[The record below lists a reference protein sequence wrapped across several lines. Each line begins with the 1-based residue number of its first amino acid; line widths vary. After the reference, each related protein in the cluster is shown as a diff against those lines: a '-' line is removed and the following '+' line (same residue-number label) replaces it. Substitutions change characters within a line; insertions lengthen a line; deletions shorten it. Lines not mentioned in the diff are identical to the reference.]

1 MTKEIS
7 NNKRIA
13 KNTLML
19 YFRTILVMLVTLYTS
34 RVVLEQLGVEDYGI
48 YNVVGGLVAMFSIL
62 SGSLSAAISRFLTF
76 ELGKGN
82 IERLKTVFSTSL
94 NVQLLIAVVIV
105 IALELVGVWFLN
117 NKMEIPHDRLPA
129 ANMVLHI
136 SMLTF
141 LVNLISVPYN
151 AAIIA
156 HERMSAFAYVSLLE
170 AALKLGVVYLLSLVS
185 FDKLPTY
192 AFLLFGVAL
201 IIRLIYG
208 TYCSRNF
215 EECKYQ
221 FKIDKPLLKEMFAFA
236 GWNFIGSSSG
246 VLKTQGVNILLN
258 MFFGTV
264 VNAAQGIAMQV
275 NSAVNSFVQ
284 NFIMAMNP
292 QITKSYAR
300 GDISYMTQLVFSG
313 SRYGF
318 YLLLLL
324 SMPILIETKQIL
336 SLWLTVVPDHTVN
349 FVRLVLVESLV
360 ATLSYPITTA
370 MNSTGKIRNYQIVVG
385 GAYLLNVPIAYAVL
399 KLGFASES
407 VFIVAVLLT
416 ILALC
421 CRFIFFKQMELS
433 VIDFIKQVGIKV
445 IIILILSS
453 LVPIALYYYMP
464 TGILRF
470 ISVLIL
476 GSISSISF
484 IYLFGIN
491 KSEREIVKQQIRK
504 ITSKRI

>member
-1 MTKEIS
+1 MTDQIS

-19 YFRTILVMLVTLYTS
+19 YFRTILVMLVSLYTS
-34 RVVLEQLGVEDYGI
+34 RVVLERLGVEDYGI

-76 ELGKGN
+76 ELGRGN
-82 IERLKTVFSTSL
+82 TERLKTVFSTSL
-94 NVQLLIAVVIV
+94 NVQLLMSVVIV
-105 IALELVGVWFLN
+105 IVLELAGVWFLN
-117 NKMEIPHDRLPA
+117 NKMEIPHDRLLA

-170 AALKLGVVYLLSLVS
+170 AALKLGVVYLLGLVF

-192 AFLLFGVAL
+192 AFLLFVVSL
-201 IIRLIYG
+201 IIRLVYGIY
-208 TYCSRNF
+208 CKRHF
-215 EECKYQ
+215 EECKYR
-221 FKIDKPLLKEMFAFA
+221 FKIDKPLLKEMVSFA
-236 GWNFIGSSSG
+236 GWNFIGSSSS
-246 VLKTQGVNILLN
+246 VLKIQGVNILLN

-275 NSAVNSFVQ
+275 NGAVNSFVQ

-292 QITKSYAR
+292 QITKSYAK
-300 GDISYMTQLVFSG
+300 GDINYMTQLVFSG

-324 SMPILIETKQIL
+324 SMPILIETEQIL
-336 SLWLTVVPDHTVN
+336 SFWLTVVPVHTVN

-385 GAYLLNVPIAYAVL
+385 GAYLLNVPISYLIL
-399 KLGFASES
+399 KLGFPAEA
-407 VFIVAVLLT
+407 VFIVAILLT

-421 CRFIFFKQMELS
+421 TRFIFFKQMGLS
-433 VIDFIKQVGIKV
+433 VIAFIKQVGIKV
-445 IIILILSS
+445 LMILILSS
-453 LVPIALYYYMP
+453 LIPIVLHHYMP
-464 TGILRF
+464 MGILRF
-470 ISVLIL
+470 VTVLCV
-476 GSISSISF
+476 GSIFTISF
-484 IYLFGIN
+484 IYLLGIN
-491 KSEREIVKQQIRK
+491 KSEREIVKQQINK
-504 ITSKRI
+504 IIPKQK